1 MLYNIKV
8 QPNAKKNKIFEE
20 KDNFLKIKIC
30 AIPENGKANEEL
42 IKFLSKYFKIPK
54 SNIKILKGKNTKNKI
69 IETI

>member
-30 AIPENGKANEEL
+30 AIPENGKANDEL
-42 IKFLSKYFKIPK
+42 IKFLSKHFKTTK
-54 SNIKILKGKNTKNKI
+54 TNIKIIKGKTSKNKTVEI
-69 IETI
+69 I